1 MSSLQITRNWILGG
15 YGLEYSEQRSISAGA
30 LSDLID
36 GFLRTVLPL
45 LTTSSEEG
53 TLTDLKGR
61 NAHDLLIPGIVAAPQ
76 DELFRMG
83 GTSPLQA
90 TKTEFDYAPFEV
102 SLLSPFKRF
111 EGAHHIV
118 HQLEPHRSGSLPE
131 WLPLRLL
138 GYAAPIKPRFLR
150 FGIERFRSIL
160 SFASLGYA
168 PQVTDSLLVD
178 CVGGSFAIRVTSE
191 QRKRS
196 SLDPFEEIPAFR
208 AVSQVLKSALQF
220 DLQGDV
226 NAALTEH
233 K

>member
-1 MSSLQITRNWILGG
+1 MGG
-15 YGLEYSEQRSISAGA
+15 YGLEYSEQRPISAGA

-61 NAHDLLIPGIVAAPQ
+61 NAHDLLIPGIVAAPH

-118 HQLEPHRSGSLPE
+118 HQLEPHRSGSL
-131 WLPLRLL
+131 LNGSPLGCLDMRPPSSH
-138 GYAAPIKPRFLR
+138 AFC
-150 FGIERFRSIL
+150 
-160 SFASLGYA
+160 ASG
-168 PQVTDSLLVD
+168 
-178 CVGGSFAIRVTSE
+178 
-191 QRKRS
+191 
-196 SLDPFEEIPAFR
+196 
-208 AVSQVLKSALQF
+208 
-220 DLQGDV
+220 
-226 NAALTEH
+226 
-233 K
+233 